1 MRGGI
6 WVLSIFA
13 AIWFV
18 VGVVGAGLPWAV
30 LAVPAVI
37 SGALIGWGLRTTG
50 TEPPRN
56 PNVGR
61 LVGIWSAIEGVAIF
75 IAANVCVNIGA
86 QDAVAPVIAI
96 IVGLHFLPLAR
107 GIPVPL
113 YYGTGA
119 ALVALGL
126 GALLLPG
133 AERMEMTGF
142 AAAAVLW
149 ISSVLLIRQAATA
162 PAG

>member
-6 WVLSIFA
+6 WVLNIFA

-18 VGVVGAGLPWAV
+18 VGAVGAGLPWAV

-50 TEPPRN
+50 TERPRN

-61 LVGIWSAIEGVAIF
+61 LVGIWSAVEGVAIF
-75 IAANVCVNIGA
+75 VAANVCINIGA
-86 QDAVAPVIAI
+86 REAIAPVIAI

-107 GIPVPL
+107 GIPLPL
-113 YYGTGA
+113 YYATGA

-126 GALLLPG
+126 AALLFPG
-133 AERMEMTGF
+133 PERGLTGLG
-142 AAAAVLW
+142 AAVILW
-149 ISSVLLIRQAATA
+149 VSCALLIRQAQAWR
-162 PAG
+162 AG

>member
-6 WVLSIFA
+6 WVLNIFA
-13 AIWFV
+13 ATWFV
-18 VGVVGAGLPWAV
+18 VGAVGSGLPLLV

-50 TEPPRN
+50 TEPTRN

-61 LVGIWSAIEGVAIF
+61 LVGIWSAVEGVAIF
-75 IAANVCVNIGA
+75 VAANVCMNIGA

-96 IVGLHFLPLAR
+96 VVGLHFLPLAR
-107 GIPVPL
+107 GIPLPL
-113 YYGTGA
+113 YYATGV

-126 GALLLPG
+126 AALLLPG
-133 AERMEMTGF
+133 PERVGVTGLG
-142 AAAAVLW
+142 AAAILW
-149 ISSVLLIRQAATA
+149 ASCVLLVRQAQAWR
-162 PAG
+162 AG

>member
-6 WVLSIFA
+6 WVLNIFA
-13 AIWFV
+13 AIWFA
-18 VGVVGAGLPWAV
+18 VGATGAGLPWAV
-30 LAVPAVI
+30 LLVPLCI
-37 SGALIGWGLRTTG
+37 SGALLGWGLRSAG
-50 TEPPRN
+50 VEPSRN
-56 PNVGR
+56 PDAGR
-61 LVGIWSAIEGVAIF
+61 LVGIWSGVEGVAIF
-75 IAANVCVNIGA
+75 VAVTVCQNIGA
-86 QDAVAPVIAI
+86 RDAIVPVIAI

-113 YYGTGA
+113 YYATGS

-133 AERMEMTGF
+133 PERMETTGLV
-142 AAAAVLW
+142 AAVIMW
-149 ISSVLLIRQAATA
+149 ISAAVLIRQAKMQ

>member
-6 WVLSIFA
+6 WVLTIFA
-13 AIWFV
+13 AIWFA
-18 VGVVGAGLPWAV
+18 VGVAGAGLPWMA
-30 LAVPAVI
+30 LLVPSVV

-50 TEPPRN
+50 TEAPRN
-56 PNVGR
+56 LNVGR
-61 LVGIWSAIEGVAIF
+61 LVGIWSAVEGVAIF

-86 QDAVAPVIAI
+86 QDGVVPVIAI

-107 GIPVPL
+107 GIPLPL
-113 YYGTGA
+113 YYATGA

-133 AERMEMTGF
+133 PERMGVTGF
-142 AAAAVLW
+142 GAAAILW
-149 ISSVLLIRQAATA
+149 VSCVLLIRQAKAWR
-162 PAG
+162 AG